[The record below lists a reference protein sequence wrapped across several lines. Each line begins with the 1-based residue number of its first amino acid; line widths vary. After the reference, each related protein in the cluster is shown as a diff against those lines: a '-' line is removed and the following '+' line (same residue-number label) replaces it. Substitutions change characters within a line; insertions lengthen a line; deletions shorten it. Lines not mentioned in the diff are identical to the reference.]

1 MSYYHPSSYLEP
13 APYAPMSGYGYDG
26 YNSGY
31 PIPGYGYD
39 EAYPYDDGY
48 YGGSSYYRPRRH
60 SYHVSIL
67 VTMPMHVLS
76 GLKKCDDNRADT
88 TTAATIHM
96 VHGYITNI
104 EPLEI
109 G

>member
-1 MSYYHPSSYLEP
+1 MP
-13 APYAPMSGYGYDG
+13 GYD
-26 YNSGY
+26 
-31 PIPGYGYD
+31 YD
-39 EAYPYDDGY
+39 GAYPYDDGY

-60 SYHVSIL
+60 SYHVSTS
-67 VTMPMHVLS
+67 VPMPMHVPS
-76 GLKKCDDNRADT
+76 GLKEYDDNRADT

-96 VHGYITNI
+96 VHGCIINI